1 MEHLYSLKGFSVHYL
16 IFHLKKPWENNL
28 FGSGGWAVKKKRIT
42 IYTDLGPNADDQT
55 QNIIL
60 REENKTM

>member
-28 FGSGGWAVKKKRIT
+28 SGLGGWGEAEVRKKRIT

-55 QNIIL
+55 QMTKL
-60 REENKTM
+60 RI